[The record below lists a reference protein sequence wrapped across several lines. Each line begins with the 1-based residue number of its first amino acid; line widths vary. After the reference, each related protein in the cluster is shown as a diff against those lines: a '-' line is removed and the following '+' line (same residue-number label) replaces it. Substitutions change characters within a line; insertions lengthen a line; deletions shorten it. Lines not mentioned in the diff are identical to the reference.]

1 MNFNIARNGEKMKT
15 YQVTMNEKQVML
27 LSYVSECTSRW
38 LAGQPDMMIE
48 MLGNK
53 DGKMAF
59 QDHEDKDAVCNLIKK
74 QMGVTNGSS
83 WNMPKSEDTN
93 LLWDIYQVFRHRISW
108 DKAIEKG
115 IIKEGESR
123 NFSEMFGVNYDDPMR
138 RGGEFLCTIKEIK
151 EEGK

>member
-1 MNFNIARNGEKMKT
+1 MKT

-53 DGKMAF
+53 DGEMAF

-74 QMGVTNGSS
+74 QMGINDGSSS

-115 IIKEGESR
+115 IIKEGECR
-123 NFSEMFGVNYDDPMR
+123 NFSEMFGVSYDEPMR
-138 RGGEFLCTIKEIK
+138 RGSEFLCTIKEIK
-151 EEGK
+151 GDSK